1 MIDFDALDA
10 RVEARL
16 AALAHRSGGGISFS
30 AGDEPEE
37 IAVLARLL
45 DLARGAG
52 HDEDAALNFAAD
64 AAAATEGPL
73 ARARRECAA
82 FLHQV
87 WREVT
92 SLALVRTGE
101 LAVTR
106 VTWTGSATLVFVP
119 DASAQDLGRHHDSVV
134 VALRAASDRLRL
146 VTMIAATASK
156 IAAMIAIPGA
166 AVTALPVAY
175 RCVRD
180 IYDEWRAQGSERRRG
195 GERWQPTT

>member
-16 AALAHRSGGGISFS
+16 SALARRSDGGISFG
-30 AGDEPEE
+30 AGDEPDGV
-37 IAVLARLL
+37 ADLARLL

-52 HDEDAALNFAAD
+52 HDEDVALNFAAAD
-64 AAAATEGPL
+64 AALEGPL

-82 FLHQV
+82 FLRQI

-101 LAVTR
+101 LASTR
-106 VTWTGSATLVFVP
+106 VTWTGNATLVIASS
-119 DASAQDLGRHHDSVV
+119 ASAQDLGRHHAAVAA
-134 VALRAASDRLRL
+134 ALRSASDRLRL
-146 VTMIAATASK
+146 VTMIAAAASK
-156 IAAMIAIPGA
+156 IAAMIAVPGA
-166 AVTALPVAY
+166 GVAALPVAY

-180 IYDEWRAQGSERRRG
+180 VYDELRAQASERRG